1 MERLYDLVIIG
12 SGPAGLSAAVYGA
25 RAGLDVVLIE
35 NYAPGGKL
43 VRTSVIENYPGLES
57 AEGTTLAMDMMN
69 HALNLGAELISND
82 VVKVSDGEV
91 KTVFCQDG
99 MTVKGKT
106 LLLASGTVE
115 RKLNIPGEE
124 KNIGHGVSFCAICD
138 GAFFKDKIVTIVG
151 GGNSAIEEGLYL
163 SQFACC
169 INILVRS
176 KLRADAMLVE
186 KAEKNE
192 KIHIKRGYVPTEVLD
207 DGAKVVGIKIQNLE
221 TKAEEVLE
229 TSGIFPYIGLDPM
242 TSYCKDLPILD
253 EEGYVLTDER
263 METAV
268 HGIYAAGDVRR
279 KQIRQVITA
288 ASDGAIAAQNIFH
301 QLRD

>member
-69 HALNLGAELISND
+69 HAMNLGAELISNN

-124 KNIGHGVSFCAICD
+124 RNIGHGVSFCAICD

-163 SQFACC
+163 SKFACC

-192 KIHIKRGYVPTEVLD
+192 KIHFKMGYVPIEVLD
-207 DGAKVVGIKIQNLE
+207 DGTKVVGIKIQNLE

-229 TSGIFPYIGLDPM
+229 TDGIFPYIGLDPM
-242 TSYCKDLPILD
+242 TSYCKELPILD

>member
-192 KIHIKRGYVPTEVLD
+192 KIHIKMGYVPTEVLD
-207 DGAKVVGIKIQNLE
+207 DGTKVVGIKIQNLE

>member
-176 KLRADAMLVE
+176 KLRADALLVE

-192 KIHIKRGYVPTEVLD
+192 KIHIKMGYVPTEVLD

>member
-69 HALNLGAELISND
+69 HAMNLGAELISNN

-124 KNIGHGVSFCAICD
+124 RNIGHGVSFCAICD

-192 KIHIKRGYVPTEVLD
+192 KIHFKMGYVPIEVLD
-207 DGAKVVGIKIQNLE
+207 DGTKVVGIKIQNLE

-229 TSGIFPYIGLDPM
+229 TDGIFPYIGLDPM
-242 TSYCKDLPILD
+242 TSYCKELPILD

>member
-69 HALNLGAELISND
+69 HAVNLGAELISNN
-82 VVKVSDGEV
+82 VVKVIDGEV

-99 MTVKGKT
+99 LSVKGRT

-124 KNIGHGVSFCAICD
+124 RNIGHGVSFCAICD

-192 KIHIKRGYVPTEVLD
+192 KIHFKMGYVPTEVLD
-207 DGAKVVGIKIQNLE
+207 DGTKVVGIKIQNLE

-229 TSGIFPYIGLDPM
+229 TDGIFPYIGLDPM
-242 TSYCKDLPILD
+242 TAYCKDLPILD

>member
-192 KIHIKRGYVPTEVLD
+192 KIHIKMGYVPTEVLD

>member
-69 HALNLGAELISND
+69 HALNLGAELISNN

-91 KTVFCQDG
+91 KTVTCQDG
-99 MTVKGKT
+99 ATIKGKT

-192 KIHIKRGYVPTEVLD
+192 KIHFKMNTIPTEVID
-207 DGAKVVGIKIQNLE
+207 DGTKVVGIKVQNLE

-242 TSYCKDLPILD
+242 TAYCKDLPILD

-301 QLRD
+301 QLKD

>member
-1 MERLYDLVIIG
+1 
-12 SGPAGLSAAVYGA
+12 
-25 RAGLDVVLIE
+25 
-35 NYAPGGKL
+35 
-43 VRTSVIENYPGLES
+43 
-57 AEGTTLAMDMMN
+57 
-69 HALNLGAELISND
+69 
-82 VVKVSDGEV
+82 
-91 KTVFCQDG
+91 

-192 KIHIKRGYVPTEVLD
+192 KIHIKMGYVPTEVLD

>member
-69 HALNLGAELISND
+69 HAMNLGAELISNN

-91 KTVFCQDG
+91 KTVTCQDG

-115 RKLNIPGEE
+115 RKLNITGEE
-124 KNIGHGVSFCAICD
+124 RNIGHGVSFCAICD

-186 KAEKNE
+186 KAEKND
-192 KIHIKRGYVPTEVLD
+192 KIHFKMGYVPTEVLD
-207 DGAKVVGIKIQNLE
+207 DGTKVVGIKIQNIE
-221 TKAEEVLE
+221 TKAEEVLK
-229 TSGIFPYIGLDPM
+229 TDGIFPYIGLDPM
-242 TSYCKDLPILD
+242 TAYCKDLPILD
-253 EEGYVLTDER
+253 EEGYVLTNEK